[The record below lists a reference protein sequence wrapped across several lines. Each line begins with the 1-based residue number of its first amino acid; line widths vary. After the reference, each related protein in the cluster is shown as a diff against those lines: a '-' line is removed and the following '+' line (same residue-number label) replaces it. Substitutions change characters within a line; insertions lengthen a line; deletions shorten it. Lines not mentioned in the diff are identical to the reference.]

1 MTCGNSAIRCR
12 SNTAQGDRYD
22 EHYRCSRR
30 YFPLL
35 DGYDGTVFRVLDGGA
50 VVTGDDSDD
59 LLNVYRSAPPLPGS
73 SHVHDDEHVNMKL
86 GAGWTVVAHL
96 YTEST
101 RMHYRHQKVLDA
113 ARSAMNAP
121 GVYAVET
128 VLDGDEYAELSA
140 YLLRFE
146 GK

>member
-1 MTCGNSAIRCR
+1 M
-12 SNTAQGDRYD
+12 
-22 EHYRCSRR
+22 
-30 YFPLL
+30 
-35 DGYDGTVFRVLDGGA
+35 
-50 VVTGDDSDD
+50 TGDDSDD

-101 RMHYRHQKVLDA
+101 CTHYRHQKVLDA

-128 VLDGDEYAELSA
+128 VLDGDEYAELST
-140 YLLRFE
+140 YLLRFD
-146 GK
+146 G